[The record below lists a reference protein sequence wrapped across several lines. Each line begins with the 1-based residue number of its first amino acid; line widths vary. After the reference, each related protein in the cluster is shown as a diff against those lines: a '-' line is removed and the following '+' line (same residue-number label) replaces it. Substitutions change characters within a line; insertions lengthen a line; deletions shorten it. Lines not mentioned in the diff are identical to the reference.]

1 MAGID
6 IPISELQITIHVP
19 TIRDIA
25 FMGEQQFFQTAQY
38 LCLEKESLV
47 EGENLLESLSN
58 FQVLMKVLEQTQDKT
73 KKNAIIMLLKLLFPN
88 YSAVLTKNS
97 IILKPLDGDN
107 LVLIDN
113 DTFTIFQSVLKEVLC
128 MNSIFQGENIIYN
141 PINQKAKEIADKL
154 MRGRRKAA
162 ELKSKDNG
170 NDSVLTRYI
179 SILTVARVASLE
191 QCLQCN
197 LFQLFDLMERYT
209 NYVEWDIDLRVKLAG
224 GKPDKPVESWMRNLH
239 TVSPTPFNS
248 GGMADG
254 INVY

>member
-1 MAGID
+1 
-6 IPISELQITIHVP
+6 
-19 TIRDIA
+19 
-25 FMGEQQFFQTAQY
+25 
-38 LCLEKESLV
+38 
-47 EGENLLESLSN
+47 
-58 FQVLMKVLEQTQDKT
+58 
-73 KKNAIIMLLKLLFPN
+73 MLLKLLFPN

-162 ELKSKDNG
+162 ELKNKDNS

-197 LFQLFDLMERYT
+197 LF
-209 NYVEWDIDLRVKLAG
+209 
-224 GKPDKPVESWMRNLH
+224 
-239 TVSPTPFNS
+239 
-248 GGMADG
+248 
-254 INVY
+254 